1 VRTFATAW
9 ERARAAEGRVYLRM
23 DDLDPERSRSEYA
36 EAARQDLLWLG
47 LGWDSLPAASPV
59 SNGVWFQGRRTAA
72 YRAAWQQLVAAGYA
86 YPCYCSRRDLR
97 AAASAPHERA
107 QETTQ
112 PLPADEEPLY
122 PGTCRPAWLQDPT
135 ETSAI
140 GEAERQRWLSAGPDG
155 ANWRFHVPDAEEM
168 AWSDT
173 GFGPQ
178 HFVAGRDFGDFS
190 LWRRDGVAAYQ
201 LATVVDDAAMGVTEV
216 VRGADLLL
224 STARQL
230 LLYRAL
236 GLAVPAFHHCPL
248 VVDAQGDRLAK
259 RSDALAVRAL
269 REQGCTQEEVLAL
282 AHTLNTADAR

>member
-1 VRTFATAW
+1 
-9 ERARAAEGRVYLRM
+9 M
-23 DDLDPERSRSEYA
+23 DDLDPQRSRGQFA
-36 EAARQDLLWLG
+36 EAAKEDLIWLG
-47 LGWDSLPAASPV
+47 LDWDRVPAADPV
-59 SNGVWFQGRRTAA
+59 IDGVWFQRRRTAA

-97 AAASAPHERA
+97 AAAAAPHE
-107 QETTQ
+107 QGPESTQ
-112 PLPADEEPLY
+112 PLQADEEPLY
-122 PGTCRPAWLQDPT
+122 PGTCRPAWLDHPT
-135 ETSAI
+135 KGLAA
-140 GEAERQRWLSAGPDG
+140 GEADRQRWLSAWPDG
-155 ANWRFHVPDAEEM
+155 ANWRFRVPDAEEIG
-168 AWSDT
+168 WDDS

-178 HFVAGRDFGDFS
+178 RFVAGRDFGDFS

-248 VVDAQGDRLAK
+248 VLDAKGERLAK
-259 RSDALAVRAL
+259 RSDALSVRAL
-269 REQGCTQEEVLAL
+269 RERGWTHEEVLAL